1 MGDESM
7 KEYWVMKV
15 AFRDGTKYQ
24 GITRC
29 SLDIREGRK
38 RLLRD
43 FHKIFPVAEVR
54 RKGGGIMKILIGKEK
69 EKNELQRTDSTESRN
84 YTSNRKQ
91 RIVDNPKGIREE
103 ITKACKTKKQ
113 KSRA

>member
-1 MGDESM
+1 M
-7 KEYWVMKV
+7 KKYWVMKV
-15 AFRDGTKYQ
+15 TFRDGTKYQ
-24 GITRC
+24 GITSY

-43 FHKIFPVAEVR
+43 FHKIFPIAEVR
-54 RKGGGIMKILIGKEK
+54 RKGGGIMKILIGEEK

-84 YTSNRKQ
+84 YTSNPKQ
-91 RIVDNPKGIREE
+91 SVIGNPRGIREE
-103 ITKACKTKKQ
+103 ITKACKTQKR